1 MDTASSWNQLHN
13 QPRFRPIYP
22 NEHVVRFL
30 SANRGLLEKPTRPRL
45 LDIGFGAGR
54 HIRLAT
60 ELGFDAFGT
69 DISFS
74 GAIHAQERLL
84 EVERESRI
92 ALASFDALPFA
103 KAAFDFAVSVG
114 VFYYG
119 TAEDMKHGIAE
130 AYRVLVPQGKL
141 FAVLRTTEDFRYG
154 KGEHIGHQ
162 TYRLTIR
169 ETNEWEMILHF
180 LTADDIETY
189 FCEFDAV
196 TFEKTETT
204 TAQRT
209 RLNSDWL
216 ITAVK

>member
-13 QPRFRPIYP
+13 QPRFRPVYP

-30 SANRGLLEKPTRPRL
+30 TGNHELLEKPTHPRL

-54 HIRLAT
+54 PIRLAV
-60 ELGFDAFGT
+60 ELGFKAFGT
-69 DISFS
+69 NISFS

-92 ALASFDALPFA
+92 VLASFDALPFA
-103 KAAFDFAVSVG
+103 ESAFDFVVSFG

-119 TAEDMKHGIAE
+119 TAEGMKHGIAE

-154 KGEHIGHQ
+154 KGEHIGPQ
-162 TYRLTIR
+162 TYRLKIR
-169 ETNEWEMILHF
+169 ETNELGMILHF
-180 LTADDIETY
+180 LTADDI
-189 FCEFDAV
+189 
-196 TFEKTETT
+196 
-204 TAQRT
+204 
-209 RLNSDWL
+209 
-216 ITAVK
+216 